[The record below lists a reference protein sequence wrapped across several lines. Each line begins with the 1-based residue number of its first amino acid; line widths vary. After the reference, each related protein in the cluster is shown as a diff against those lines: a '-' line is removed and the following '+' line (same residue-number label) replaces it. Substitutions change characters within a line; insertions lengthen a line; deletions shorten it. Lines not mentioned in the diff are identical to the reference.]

1 MLLTVV
7 VYFRGRAKRAALAIR
22 VQEAC
27 LKSVAKAQGRASIN
41 VQFDEKIEN
50 VLTEVLAEIVRQ

>member
-1 MLLTVV
+1 VHNQFNKPNPSNLPHLD
-7 VYFRGRAKRAALAIR
+7 IR

-50 VLTEVLAEIVRQ
+50 VLTEVLTPQ